1 MLFREIFIIYC
12 KKHIKYVSTMW
23 KNAKFLNETADDTY
37 GLPRVK
43 KLKEK

>member
-1 MLFREIFIIYC
+1 
-12 KKHIKYVSTMW
+12 MW

-43 KLKEK
+43 KLKEKQRSDREYEACSQ